1 MHVQAVIFDI
11 GGVLVSESDWSTL
24 LQWAPRLGLS
34 TEDLGAR
41 LGAVDREGHATT
53 GHVTEA
59 DLRAGWSRELGLDA
73 DQTDAFLRDV
83 WDLYCGVPDRA
94 MIDFVRSLRPAY
106 RTGLLS
112 NAVDGA
118 RREESRRYGLD
129 TLTDDLVYSHEVHLA
144 KPDPAIY
151 HLACAR
157 LGVEP
162 AGTVFVDDRP
172 ENVDAATRLGMH
184 AFLHA
189 GDTTSTIARV
199 RALAPDVAA

>member
-1 MHVQAVIFDI
+1 MAIRAVIFDI
-11 GGVLVSESDWSTL
+11 GGVLVSESDWSHLLRWAATL
-24 LQWAPRLGLS
+24 GMS
-34 TEDLGAR
+34 TDDLGAR
-41 LGAVDREGHATT
+41 LGAVDREGRATT
-53 GHVTEA
+53 GDLTETEM
-59 DLRAGWSRELGLDA
+59 RAGWSRELGLDA
-73 DQTDAFLRDV
+73 EQTDAFVRDV

-94 MIDFVRSLRPAY
+94 MIEFARSLRPAY

-151 HLACAR
+151 HLACER
-157 LGVEP
+157 LEVEP
-162 AGTVFVDDRP
+162 GEAVFVDDRP
-172 ENVDAATRLGMH
+172 ENVDAAAGLGMH

-189 GDTTSTIARV
+189 DDTAATIALV
-199 RALAPDVAA
+199 RALAP